1 MQGDEEP
8 EDMTPRYE
16 PRAWKAV
23 RVLAFVGV
31 VVLLWRA
38 VVSAP
43 PRPTGDH
50 DAAARHGHAR

>member
-1 MQGDEEP
+1 MQGAKEP

-23 RVLAFVGV
+23 RVVAFVGV

-38 VVSAP
+38 IAHSPSKRV
-43 PRPTGDH
+43 GDH
-50 DAAARHGHAR
+50 DAAARHGRAR